1 MPVLMI
7 IAEYKKF
14 NNSSYILHRH
24 IYYLCNMLLYNVT
37 LILDDAA
44 AEEWLQWMQ
53 EIHIPEV
60 MATGMF
66 VSNRL
71 LKVLD
76 SPNEGVT
83 YCAQYVA
90 ETMENYNEYL
100 AAYAP
105 ALQAD
110 LNEKFKNR
118 FVAYGTLMEFVS

>member
-1 MPVLMI
+1 
-7 IAEYKKF
+7 
-14 NNSSYILHRH
+14 
-24 IYYLCNMLLYNVT
+24 MLLYNVT

-90 ETMENYNEYL
+90 ETLENYNEYQSKF
-100 AAYAP
+100 AP
-105 ALQAD
+105 ELQER
-110 LNEKFKNR
+110 LNSKFKNH
-118 FVAYGTLMEFVS
+118 FVAYRTLMEFVPPTI

>member
-1 MPVLMI
+1 M
-7 IAEYKKF
+7 F
-14 NNSSYILHRH
+14 
-24 IYYLCNMLLYNVT
+24 LYNVT

-53 EIHIPEV
+53 NVHIPEV

-66 VSNRL
+66 ISNRL
-71 LKVLD
+71 LKVVD

-90 ETMENYNEYL
+90 ETLDHYNKYQEVF
-100 AAYAP
+100 AP
-105 ALQAD
+105 ALQED

-118 FVAYGTLMEFVS
+118 FVAYRSLMEFVG